1 MERQR
6 QDVLTEAGSLIFFFF
21 FFFFPHC
28 LVLFAASTA
37 IWTSSFS
44 LAFLDGLPALQKGRW

>member
-6 QDVLTEAGSLIFFFF
+6 QDVLTEAGSLIFSFFF
-21 FFFFPHC
+21 HC

-44 LAFLDGLPALQKGRW
+44 LAFLDGLPALRKGMW